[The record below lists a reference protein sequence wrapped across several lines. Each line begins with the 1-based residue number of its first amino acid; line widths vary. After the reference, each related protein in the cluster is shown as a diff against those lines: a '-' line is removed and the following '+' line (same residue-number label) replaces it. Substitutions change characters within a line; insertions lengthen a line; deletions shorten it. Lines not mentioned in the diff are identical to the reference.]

1 MAFSLLGF
9 QRHEERHQV
18 HKGEAP
24 ARAVSKQWVPRSLA
38 PGESDYQTIY
48 PTPPL
53 LALEDRVFRE
63 AQFPHVACISGAGT
77 PERPRCSGFF
87 SPVRCGGA
95 GACCLHPKKFNPA
108 ARTGRQRQTAR
119 SLSRSTR
126 DIVRWGG
133 SAPRSEGSPPATCA
147 PRAIFLDILCARV
160 LFSPQARLAGP
171 LTPACLMRFVP
182 PNCAEQERREAT
194 KIQTAV
200 LGVTPRPLSDYFAL
214 RRGARSARPYPSHSL
229 HDVSLRASG

>member
-95 GACCLHPKKFNPA
+95 GACCLHPKSSI
-108 ARTGRQRQTAR
+108 RQQEP
-119 SLSRSTR
+119 
-126 DIVRWGG
+126 GG
-133 SAPRSEGSPPATCA
+133 SAKLRGAFRDQPAILFDGAAPPRGAKDRPQQLAHPA
-147 PRAIFLDILCARV
+147 RSFLTFSARES
-160 LFSPQARLAGP
+160 FSPH
-171 LTPACLMRFVP
+171 
-182 PNCAEQERREAT
+182 
-194 KIQTAV
+194 
-200 LGVTPRPLSDYFAL
+200 
-214 RRGARSARPYPSHSL
+214 RRGSRGR
-229 HDVSLRASG
+229 